1 MTVINANPSLKTVYE
16 QDYLLW
22 LEMTIKQLRLGK
34 LENLD
39 IDNLLEEI
47 EAMARKEKVALESNL
62 EVLLMHLLKYQFQ
75 VNKRTSSWRYT
86 IDEHR
91 SRILKAIKVSPS
103 LKLYFQQV
111 FDDCYQEGR
120 RKAAIETGLDMSIFP
135 IQSPFSPED
144 TLNPDFLPEV

>member
-1 MTVINANPSLKTVYE
+1 MTVITTKPSLKTVYE

-22 LEMTIKQLRLGK
+22 LDMTAAQLRTRE

-39 IDNLLEEI
+39 IENLLEEI

-62 EVLLMHLLKYQFQ
+62 EILLMHLLKYQYQ
-75 VNKRTSSWRYT
+75 VNKRTPSWRYT

-91 SRILKAIKVSPS
+91 SRILKSLKVSPS
-103 LKLYFQQV
+103 LKPYLKQV

-120 RKAAIETGLDMSIFP
+120 RKAAIETELNISNFP
-135 IQSPFSPED
+135 IQSPFSQEN
-144 TLNPDFLPEV
+144 TLNPDFLPE

>member
-62 EVLLMHLLKYQFQ
+62 EVLLMHLL
-75 VNKRTSSWRYT
+75 
-86 IDEHR
+86 
-91 SRILKAIKVSPS
+91 
-103 LKLYFQQV
+103 
-111 FDDCYQEGR
+111 
-120 RKAAIETGLDMSIFP
+120 
-135 IQSPFSPED
+135 
-144 TLNPDFLPEV
+144 

>member
-1 MTVINANPSLKTVYE
+1 MTVIKAKPSLKTIYE
-16 QDYLLW
+16 EDYLQW
-22 LEMTIKQLRLGK
+22 LEMTTEQLRTGK

-39 IDNLLEEI
+39 IENLLEEI

-62 EVLLMHLLKYQFQ
+62 EVLLMHLLKYQYQ

-91 SRILKAIKVSPS
+91 SRILKALKVSPS
-103 LKLYFQQV
+103 LKPYLKQV

-120 RKAAIETGLDMSIFP
+120 RKAAIETGLNISTFP
-135 IQSPFSPED
+135 MRSPFSQEE
-144 TLNPDFLPEV
+144 TLNPDFLPE